1 VSTALKTALILE
13 GEQEIGEWPAGQLET
28 RTNAVCMFREGDSVP
43 RPFRMLVAEL
53 RNGTRSR
60 CGGPRDPQAEPSEQF
75 FFQRLVAQIDA
86 GYQRERQSIQ
96 PPKIQPSGKAKLAAQ
111 ISKARVMVVD
121 DRADIRGLLSDYLES
136 EGYTVEAV
144 GDGTTALLRLGEFRP
159 QVILLDILMPGL
171 SGISALQ
178 RIRAM
183 HPNIAVIMVTGIGDE
198 ETAKRS
204 LALGA
209 FDFVTKPI
217 AFAYLT
223 WALETSLVMPS
234 LRLETDRS
242 AEG

>member
-1 VSTALKTALILE
+1 MSMALKAALILE
-13 GEQEIGEWPAGQLET
+13 GEQEIAECLAGPLEAQ
-28 RTNAVCMFREGDSVP
+28 TNAVTKFHEGDSVP
-43 RPFRMLVAEL
+43 RPLRMLVAAW
-53 RNGTRSR
+53 RNGTLSR
-60 CGGPRDPQAEPSEQF
+60 CGGPRNPEAEPSEQF
-75 FFQRLVAQIDA
+75 LFERLVAQIDA
-86 GYQRERQSIQ
+86 GYQRERQSLQ
-96 PPKIQPSGKAKLAAQ
+96 APEMQPSGKARLAAE

-121 DRADIRGLLSDYLES
+121 DMADIRGLLSDYLES

-217 AFAYLT
+217 DFAYLE
-223 WALETSLVMPS
+223 WALETSLLMPS
-234 LRLETDRS
+234 LRPGTDRS
-242 AEG
+242 AGE

>member
-1 VSTALKTALILE
+1 MSTALKTALILE

-75 FFQRLVAQIDA
+75 LLERLVPQIDA
-86 GYQRERQSIQ
+86 GYQRERQSLQ
-96 PPKIQPSGKAKLAAQ
+96 LPKIQPSGKAKLVAQ

-121 DRADIRGLLSDYLES
+121 DMADIRGLLSDYLES

-217 AFAYLT
+217 DFAYLT

>member
-1 VSTALKTALILE
+1 MSTVLETALILE

-28 RTNAVCMFREGDSVP
+28 RTNAVCMFQEGDSAP
-43 RPFRMLVAEL
+43 RPLRIVVAAW
-53 RNGTRSR
+53 RNGTPSR
-60 CGGPRDPQAEPSEQF
+60 CGGPRDPEAEPSEQF
-75 FFQRLVAQIDA
+75 LLERLVAQIDA

-96 PPKIQPSGKAKLAAQ
+96 PPKIQPSGKAKLASE

-121 DRADIRGLLSDYLES
+121 DMADIRGLLSDYLES

-217 AFAYLT
+217 DFAYLE
-223 WALETSLVMPS
+223 WALETSLLMPS
-234 LRLETDRS
+234 LRPETDRS
-242 AEG
+242 AGG

>member
-1 VSTALKTALILE
+1 MSTALKTALILE
-13 GEQEIGEWPAGQLET
+13 GEQEIGEWAAGQLET
-28 RTNAVCMFREGDSVP
+28 RTNAVCMFQEGDSAP
-43 RPFRMLVAEL
+43 RPLRIVVAAW
-53 RNGTRSR
+53 RNGTPSR

-217 AFAYLT
+217 DFAYLE
-223 WALETSLVMPS
+223 WALETSLLMPS